1 MPAGAG
7 PARPLAPD
15 QARPA
20 WRQRAGAAAVN
31 AVPPPAKA
39 EPTGPTIAES
49 TVPAWCARADR
60 QYWFHPQPE
69 ALDHPG
75 LDRAQG
81 GGRVV
86 ALIALAV
93 LAAGAAT
100 LLAWLAG
107 LGLLGLAITYCVSGG
122 TALLCLAWREFRKPG
137 VDDADGGR
145 YAGKGR

>member
-20 WRQRAGAAAVN
+20 WRQRAGAAAGERGS
-31 AVPPPAKA
+31 AAGQGRAGGADDRRKRGA
-39 EPTGPTIAES
+39 
-49 TVPAWCARADR
+49 AWCAKADR
-60 QYWFHPQPE
+60 QYWFHPQPR
-69 ALDHPG
+69 ALDRPG

-145 YAGKGR
+145 YPGKGR